1 MSSTNRNAIRNA
13 NDYYITPKEHI
24 KLFWDN
30 FTTHNNI
37 DPNSKVLD
45 SSAGGD
51 PNHPDM
57 PYPTVLQPHFNNPI
71 ETVDIRQDSSANIK
85 KSYLGL
91 TFEIDYDIIISNP
104 PFDLAMEFIQKALK
118 DVKMDGYVIMLLRL
132 NFFGSKKRYAF
143 LQNNMPV
150 QCYVHSKRMGFNPQ
164 YPNKTDSIEYAHFV
178 WQSNNL
184 ITQDNTTLRVIR

>member
-1 MSSTNRNAIRNA
+1 MSSTNRNMVRNA

-30 FTTHNNI
+30 FNIHNYI
-37 DPNSKVLD
+37 DPNLKVLD

-51 PNHPDM
+51 PNHPSM
-57 PYPTVLQPHFNNPI
+57 PYPTILQPYFNNPI

-85 KSYLGL
+85 TSYLGL
-91 TFEIDYDIIISNP
+91 NLPEKYDIIISNP
-104 PFDLAMEFIQKALK
+104 PFDLAMEFIQKALT
-118 DVKMDGYVIMLLRL
+118 DVKTDGYVIMLLRL
-132 NFFGSKKRYAF
+132 NFFGSKKRYSF

-150 QCYVHSKRMGFNPQ
+150 QCYVHSKRMGFNPE

-178 WQSNNL
+178 WQSNKL
-184 ITQDNTTLRVIR
+184 TQDNTTLRVIR